1 MVHRRRNLKKLEN
14 KYFAKPEALK
24 VVLTILKHNPPLD
37 KFLLNSYR
45 YKLHKGD
52 DKAPKRHEV
61 KLFST
66 TLTAVNVIHVSAVK
80 VCLWLW

>member
-1 MVHRRRNLKKLEN
+1 MYGRLDAAECYR
-14 KYFAKPEALK
+14 FFG
-24 VVLTILKHNPPLD
+24 LKHNPLLD

-52 DKAPKRHEV
+52 GKAPKRHEV

-80 VCLWLW
+80 VCLWL